1 MQQDIPG
8 TTIFDGEQAQKGLA
22 LNRMCFS
29 FNSAENRAAFLKDE
43 DAYCRRYG
51 LTDEQRTAVK
61 SRNVLEMIKAGGN
74 VYYLA
79 KLAGIFGL
87 NVQDIGAQQTGMS
100 VDAFKSKLLS
110 AGADH
115 GNDCRRH
122 RHHARAFDR

>member
-1 MQQDIPG
+1 MMQDIPG
-8 TTIFDGEQAQKGLA
+8 TIIFDGDQAQKGLA

-43 DAYCRRYG
+43 DAYCRKFN
-51 LTDEQRTAVK
+51 LNAEQRAAVK
-61 SRNVLEMIKAGGN
+61 SRDVLKMIAAGGN

-100 VDAFKSKLLS
+100 VEAFKSKLLS
-110 AGADH
+110 AGA
-115 GNDCRRH
+115 
-122 RHHARAFDR
+122 